1 MTPVQDILDHL
12 EEQRQAHYD
21 LLCDLL
27 RIPSISAQEDH
38 RPDMQAA
45 ARWTLEQLEAAGL
58 SARIIET
65 SGHPL
70 VYGENLEAGPDRP
83 TALVYG
89 HYDVQPP
96 DPLDEW
102 VSPPFE
108 PDLRDGKLFAR
119 GASDDKGQFMTHVFA
134 LQAWHRLRGGFP
146 VNVKVIIEGEEEIGS
161 VCLSS
166 FVAENSD
173 MLACENVII
182 SDSSQFGPDRPAI
195 TYGLRGMA
203 YFQLDVTG
211 PAKDLHSGSHGGVV
225 ANPIQVVSEVVA
237 RMKDNHGRVEI
248 PGFYEDVVELQDWER
263 EMFASL
269 DFSDDKYLK
278 ELGAPDFLPER
289 GFTPLESRWARPTL
303 DVNGIWGGYMGEGAK
318 TVIPSAAGAKISMRL
333 VPDQDPVKLAA
344 QLEQFINAALPDGVK
359 STLQTMH
366 GGKAVATPRDSPGIQ
381 AAERA
386 IEKGFGV
393 APVFIREGGTI
404 PIVEVFQR
412 ELAAD
417 PLLLGWGQDD
427 DDIHAPN
434 EKFVIEDFY
443 RGIMTSAHLW
453 EELAQS

>member
-1 MTPVQDILDHL
+1 MQDILDHL
-12 EEQRQAHYD
+12 EAQRQAHYE
-21 LLCDLL
+21 LLCDFL
-27 RIPSISAQEDH
+27 RIPSISAQPEH
-38 RPDMQAA
+38 KPDMLAA
-45 ARWTLEQLEAAGL
+45 AKWTAGQLEAAGL
-58 SARIIET
+58 EARVIET

-70 VYGENLEAGPDRP
+70 VYGENLEAGPDKP

-108 PDLRDGKLFAR
+108 PDLREGKLYAR
-119 GASDDKGQFMTHVFA
+119 GASDDKGQFLTHVFA
-134 LQAWHRLRGGFP
+134 LQAWKELRGGFP

-161 VCLSS
+161 VCLAP
-166 FVAENSD
+166 FVAENREL
-173 MLACENVII
+173 LACDNVII

-225 ANPIQVVSEVVA
+225 ANTIQVVAEVLA

-248 PGFYEDVVELQDWER
+248 PGFYEDVVELQPWEK
-263 EMFASL
+263 EMFAGL
-269 DFSDDKYLK
+269 GFSDEAYLK
-278 ELGAPDFLPER
+278 ELGAPAFLPER
-289 GFTPLESRWARPTL
+289 GFTPLESRWARPSL

-318 TVIPSAAGAKISMRL
+318 TVIPSTAGAKISMRL
-333 VPDQDPVKLAA
+333 VPDQDPVKIAA
-344 QLEQFINAALPDGVK
+344 QLNMFINAALPDAVT

-366 GGKAVATPRDSPGIQ
+366 GGRAVLTPRDSPGIK
-381 AAERA
+381 ATERA
-386 IEKGFGV
+386 IEQGFGT

-434 EKFVIEDFY
+434 EKFVLEDFY
-443 RGIMTSAHLW
+443 RGIRTSAYLW
-453 EELAQS
+453 AELGISHGN

>member
-1 MTPVQDILDHL
+1 MQDILEHL
-12 EEQRQAHYD
+12 QEQRQTHYD

-27 RIPSISAQEDH
+27 RIPSISAQEEH
-38 RPDMQAA
+38 RLDIFAA

-58 SARIIET
+58 TSRIIET

-70 VYGENLEAGPDRP
+70 VYGENLEAGPERP

-89 HYDVQPP
+89 HYDVQPA

-108 PDLRDGKLFAR
+108 PDLREGKLYAR
-119 GASDDKGQFMTHVFA
+119 GASDDKGQFLTHVFA
-134 LQAWHRLRGGFP
+134 LQAWHSLRGEFP
-146 VNVKVIIEGEEEIGS
+146 INVKVIIEGEEEIGS
-161 VCLSS
+161 VCLAP
-166 FVAENSD
+166 FVAENSQ

-195 TYGLRGMA
+195 TYGLRGLA

-237 RMKDNHGRVEI
+237 RLKDNHGRIEI
-248 PGFYEDVVELQDWER
+248 PGFYEDVVELQPWEK
-263 EMFASL
+263 EMFTSL
-269 DFSDDKYLK
+269 GFSDDDYLK
-278 ELGAPDFLPER
+278 ELGAPGFLTER
-289 GFTPLESRWARPTL
+289 GFTTLESRWARPTL
-303 DVNGIWGGYMGEGAK
+303 DVNGIWGGYMAEGAK
-318 TVIPSAAGAKISMRL
+318 TVIPSTAGAKISMRL
-333 VPDQDPVKLAA
+333 VPDQDPVKVAA
-344 QLEQFINAALPDGVK
+344 QLEQFINAALPDAVT
-359 STLQTMH
+359 STLLTMH
-366 GGKAVATPRDSPGIQ
+366 GGRAVLTPRDSPGIK
-381 AAERA
+381 AAERS
-386 IEKGFGV
+386 IELGFGV

-412 ELAAD
+412 ELGAD

-443 RGIMTSAHLW
+443 RGIKTSAFLW
-453 EELAQS
+453 QELARD